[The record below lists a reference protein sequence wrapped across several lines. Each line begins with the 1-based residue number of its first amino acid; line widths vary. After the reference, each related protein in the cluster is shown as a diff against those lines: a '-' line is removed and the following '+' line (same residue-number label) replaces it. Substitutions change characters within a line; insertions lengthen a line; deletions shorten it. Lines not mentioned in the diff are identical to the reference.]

1 MAETLKVLMMGGRR
15 AGKTSVLAGLVNTM
29 VNGGIKNLLT
39 INDVTVLMPGQESL
53 TDKIEHLKESVK
65 SLSGKTFLVDDSK
78 TNSFTTH
85 RLQFEIPGTCNNM
98 TIEFKD
104 ANGEFY
110 ESRASYDTYG
120 GAPISKEQIIN
131 AVKEADVYVIAID
144 TPYLMEAV
152 NPENELCDESIN
164 MAYNHV
170 DDIHSYL
177 TYIDD
182 KDGADAKL
190 VLFVPIKCE
199 KWVHRGEA
207 DKVTQRI
214 KDVYKTVFKALDDYK
229 NLQVDIIPVET
240 VGAIEFKEHQT
251 AMICSNNDFVARKCC
266 VLNDE
271 TEVRFGDG
279 TSRRIMDGDII
290 ADDPESRISEFHS
303 IIRPYSWYHVTGNEY
318 APHNCEQLAY
328 SILQF
333 VLAKYLFL
341 KNLEAEKKEQE
352 RKKKKWWKYAKIVL
366 IAWFSIP
373 FAIIYWAA
381 GKLIEKMGSISYEEL
396 NALVN
401 SIESRGLI
409 KHNTEGICNVKKS
422 KLGI

>member
-29 VNGGIKNLLT
+29 VNGDIKNLLA
-39 INDVTVLMPGQESL
+39 INDVTVLMPDQESL
-53 TDKIEHLKESVK
+53 ANKIERLKESVK

-78 TNSFTTH
+78 TSSFTTH
-85 RLQFEIPGTCNNM
+85 SLQFEIPGTSNNM

-110 ESRASYDTYG
+110 ESRASYDTHG
-120 GAPISKEQIIN
+120 GAPISKEQIID

-152 NPENELCDESIN
+152 NPGNELCDESIN

-266 VLNDE
+266 VLNAE

-279 TSRRIMDGDII
+279 TCRQIMQDDII
-290 ADDPESRISEFHS
+290 DEDPEGKISEFHS
-303 IIRPYSWYHVTGNEY
+303 IIRPYSWFHVTGNEY

-328 SILQF
+328 YILQF
-333 VLAKYLFL
+333 VLKKYLFL
-341 KNLEAEKKEQE
+341 KNLEAKKKEKE
-352 RKKKKWWKYAKIVL
+352 RKKKSWWKYTKIAI
-366 IAWFSIP
+366 IAFFSIP

-381 GKLIEKMGSISYEEL
+381 GKLIEKMGTISYEEL
-396 NALVN
+396 KTLVT

-409 KHNTEGICNVKKS
+409 KHNTEGICNVKQS
-422 KLGI
+422 QLGI

>member
-29 VNGGIKNLLT
+29 VNGDIKNLLA
-39 INDVTVLMPGQESL
+39 INDVTVLMPDQEFL
-53 TDKIEHLKESVK
+53 ANKIERLKESVK

-78 TNSFTTH
+78 TSSFTTH
-85 RLQFEIPGTCNNM
+85 SLQFEIPGTSNNM

-110 ESRASYDTYG
+110 ESRASYDTHG
-120 GAPISKEQIIN
+120 GAPISKEQIID

-152 NPENELCDESIN
+152 NPGNELCDESIN

-266 VLNDE
+266 VLNAE

-279 TSRRIMDGDII
+279 TCRQIMQDDII
-290 ADDPESRISEFHS
+290 DEDPEGKISEFHS
-303 IIRPYSWYHVTGNEY
+303 IIRPYSWFHVTGNEY

-328 SILQF
+328 YILQF
-333 VLAKYLFL
+333 VLKKYLFL
-341 KNLEAEKKEQE
+341 KNLEAKKKEKE
-352 RKKKKWWKYAKIVL
+352 RKKKSWWKYTKIAI
-366 IAWFSIP
+366 IAFFSIP

-381 GKLIEKMGSISYEEL
+381 GKLIEKMGTISYEEL
-396 NALVN
+396 KTLVT

-409 KHNTEGICNVKKS
+409 KHNTEGICNVKQS
-422 KLGI
+422 QLGI

>member
-1 MAETLKVLMMGGRR
+1 MGGRR

-29 VNGGIKNLLT
+29 VNGDIKNLLA
-39 INDVTVLMPGQESL
+39 INDVTVLMPDQESL
-53 TDKIEHLKESVK
+53 ANKIERLKESVK

-78 TNSFTTH
+78 TSSFTTH
-85 RLQFEIPGTCNNM
+85 SLQFEIPGTSNNM

-110 ESRASYDTYG
+110 ESRASYDTHG
-120 GAPISKEQIIN
+120 GAPINKEQIID

-152 NPENELCDESIN
+152 NPGNELCDESIN

-214 KDVYKTVFKALDDYK
+214 KDVYKTVFKALDGYK

-266 VLNDE
+266 VLNGE

-279 TSRRIMDGDII
+279 TCRQIMQDDII
-290 ADDPESRISEFHS
+290 DEDPEGKISEFHS
-303 IIRPYSWYHVTGNEY
+303 IIRPYSWFHVTGHEY

-328 SILQF
+328 YILQF
-333 VLAKYLFL
+333 VLKKYLFL
-341 KNLEAEKKEQE
+341 KNLEAEKKEKE
-352 RKKKKWWKYAKIVL
+352 RKKKSWWKYTKIAI
-366 IAWFSIP
+366 IAFFSIP

-381 GKLIEKMGSISYEEL
+381 GKLIEKMGTISYEEL
-396 NALVN
+396 KTLVT

-422 KLGI
+422 QLGI

>member
-1 MAETLKVLMMGGRR
+1 MGGRR

-29 VNGGIKNLLT
+29 VNGDIKNLLA
-39 INDVTVLMPGQESL
+39 INDVTVLMPDQESL
-53 TDKIEHLKESVK
+53 ANKIERLKESVK

-78 TNSFTTH
+78 TSSFTTH
-85 RLQFEIPGTCNNM
+85 SLQFEIPGTSNNM

-110 ESRASYDTYG
+110 ESRASYDTHG
-120 GAPISKEQIIN
+120 GAPISKEQIID

-152 NPENELCDESIN
+152 NPGNELCDESIN

-266 VLNDE
+266 VLNAE

-279 TSRRIMDGDII
+279 TCRQIMQDDII
-290 ADDPESRISEFHS
+290 DEDPEGKISEFHS
-303 IIRPYSWYHVTGNEY
+303 IIRPYSWFHVTGNEY

-328 SILQF
+328 YILQF
-333 VLAKYLFL
+333 VLKKYLFL
-341 KNLEAEKKEQE
+341 KNLEAKKKEKE
-352 RKKKKWWKYAKIVL
+352 RKKKSWWKYTR
-366 IAWFSIP
+366 IAIIAFFSIP

-381 GKLIEKMGSISYEEL
+381 GKLIEKMGTISYEEL
-396 NALVN
+396 KTLVT

-409 KHNTEGICNVKKS
+409 KHNTEGICNVKQS
-422 KLGI
+422 QLGI

>member
-15 AGKTSVLAGLVNTM
+15 AGKTSVLAGLVNSM
-29 VNGGIKNLLT
+29 VNGNVKNLLI
-39 INDVTVLMPGQESL
+39 INDVTTLMPGQESL
-53 TDKIEHLKESVK
+53 FSKIEHLKEAVNN
-65 SLSGKTFLVDDSK
+65 LRGKTFLVDDSK

-85 RLQFEIPGTCNNM
+85 RLQFEIPGTNNNM
-98 TIEFKD
+98 IIEFTD

-110 ESRASYDTYG
+110 ESKANYDTHG
-120 GAPISKEQIIN
+120 GAPVSKSEIVN
-131 AVKEADVYVIAID
+131 VVKEADIYVIAID

-152 NPENELCDESIN
+152 NPENELCDESVN

-182 KDGADAKL
+182 KDGADSKL

-199 KWVHRGEA
+199 KWMHQGEA
-207 DKVTQRI
+207 DMVTQRI
-214 KDVYKTVFKALDDYK
+214 KEVYKTIFCALDRYK
-229 NLQVDIIPVET
+229 NIKVDIIPVET

-251 AMICSNNDFVARKCC
+251 AMICSNKYYTARKCC

-279 TSRRIMDGDII
+279 TCRQIMDDDVI
-290 ADDPESRISEFHS
+290 AEDPESRISEFHS
-303 IIRPYSWYHVTGNEY
+303 IIRPYSWFHVTGKEY

-328 SILQF
+328 YILQF

-341 KNLEAEKKEQE
+341 KNLEAQKKQE
-352 RKKKKWWKYAKIVL
+352 EKKKKSWWKYTKIAF
-366 IAWFSIP
+366 IALFSIP
-373 FAIIYWAA
+373 VAVIYWAT
-381 GKLIEKMGSISYEEL
+381 GKIMEKMGTISYDEL

-409 KHNTEGICNVKKS
+409 KHETEGICNVKKS
-422 KLGI
+422 QLEI

>member
-1 MAETLKVLMMGGRR
+1 MGGRR

-29 VNGGIKNLLT
+29 VNGDIKNLLA
-39 INDVTVLMPGQESL
+39 INDVTVLMPDQETL
-53 TDKIEHLKESVK
+53 ANKIERLKESVK

-78 TNSFTTH
+78 TSSFTTH
-85 RLQFEIPGTCNNM
+85 SLQFEIPGTGNNM

-110 ESRASYDTYG
+110 ESRASYDTHG
-120 GAPISKEQIIN
+120 GAPISKEQIIDV
-131 AVKEADVYVIAID
+131 VKEADVYVIAID

-152 NPENELCDESIN
+152 NPGNELCDESIN

-214 KDVYKTVFKALDDYK
+214 KNVYKTVFKALDDYK

-266 VLNDE
+266 VLNAE

-279 TSRRIMDGDII
+279 TCRQIMRDDII
-290 ADDPESRISEFHS
+290 DEDPEGKISEFHS
-303 IIRPYSWYHVTGNEY
+303 IIRPYSWFHVTGNEY

-328 SILQF
+328 YILQF
-333 VLAKYLFL
+333 VLKKYIFL
-341 KNLEAEKKEQE
+341 KNLEAEKKEKE
-352 RKKKKWWKYAKIVL
+352 RKKKSWWKYTKIAI
-366 IAWFSIP
+366 IAFFSIP

-381 GKLIEKMGSISYEEL
+381 GKLIEKMGTISYEEL
-396 NALVN
+396 KTLVT

-422 KLGI
+422 QLGI

>member
-1 MAETLKVLMMGGRR
+1 MGGRR

-29 VNGGIKNLLT
+29 INGDIKNLLA
-39 INDVTVLMPGQESL
+39 INDVTVLMPDQESL
-53 TDKIEHLKESVK
+53 ANKIERLKESVK

-78 TNSFTTH
+78 TSSFTTH
-85 RLQFEIPGTCNNM
+85 SLQFEILGTSNNM

-110 ESRASYDTYG
+110 ESRASYDTHG
-120 GAPISKEQIIN
+120 GAPISKEQIID

-152 NPENELCDESIN
+152 NPGNELCDESIN

-214 KDVYKTVFKALDDYK
+214 KDVYKTVFKALDEYK

-266 VLNDE
+266 VLNGE

-279 TSRRIMDGDII
+279 TCRQIMQDDII
-290 ADDPESRISEFHS
+290 GEDPEGKISEFHS
-303 IIRPYSWYHVTGNEY
+303 IIRPYSWFHVTGNEY

-328 SILQF
+328 YILQF
-333 VLAKYLFL
+333 VLKKYLFL
-341 KNLEAEKKEQE
+341 KNLEAEKKEKE
-352 RKKKKWWKYAKIVL
+352 RKKKSWWKYTKIAI
-366 IAWFSIP
+366 IAFFSIP

-381 GKLIEKMGSISYEEL
+381 GKLIEKMGTISYEEL
-396 NALVN
+396 KTLVT

-422 KLGI
+422 QLGI

>member
-1 MAETLKVLMMGGRR
+1 MGGRR

-29 VNGGIKNLLT
+29 INGDIKNLLA
-39 INDVTVLMPGQESL
+39 INDVTVLMPDQESL
-53 TDKIEHLKESVK
+53 DNKIERLKESVK

-78 TNSFTTH
+78 TSSFTTH
-85 RLQFEIPGTCNNM
+85 SLQFEISGTSNNM

-110 ESRASYDTYG
+110 ESRASYDTHG
-120 GAPISKEQIIN
+120 GAPISKEQIID

-152 NPENELCDESIN
+152 NPGNELCDESIN

-266 VLNDE
+266 VLNGE

-279 TSRRIMDGDII
+279 TCRQIMQDDII
-290 ADDPESRISEFHS
+290 DEDPEGKISEFHS
-303 IIRPYSWYHVTGNEY
+303 IIRPYSWFHVTGNEY

-328 SILQF
+328 YILQF
-333 VLAKYLFL
+333 VLKKYLFL
-341 KNLEAEKKEQE
+341 KNLEAEKKEKE
-352 RKKKKWWKYAKIVL
+352 RKKKSWWKYTKIAI
-366 IAWFSIP
+366 IAFFSIP

-381 GKLIEKMGSISYEEL
+381 GKLIEKMGTISYEEL
-396 NALVN
+396 KTLVT

-422 KLGI
+422 QLGI

>member
-29 VNGGIKNLLT
+29 VNGDIKNLLA
-39 INDVTVLMPGQESL
+39 INDVTVLMPDQESL
-53 TDKIEHLKESVK
+53 ANKIERLKESVK

-78 TNSFTTH
+78 TSSFTTH
-85 RLQFEIPGTCNNM
+85 SLQFEIPGTSNNM

-110 ESRASYDTYG
+110 ESRASYDTHG
-120 GAPISKEQIIN
+120 GAPISKEQIID

-152 NPENELCDESIN
+152 NPGNELCDESIN

-214 KDVYKTVFKALDDYK
+214 KDVYKTIFKALDDYK

-266 VLNDE
+266 VLNAE

-279 TSRRIMDGDII
+279 TCRQIMQDDII
-290 ADDPESRISEFHS
+290 DEDPEGKISEFHS
-303 IIRPYSWYHVTGNEY
+303 IIRPYSWFHVTGNEY

-328 SILQF
+328 YILQF
-333 VLAKYLFL
+333 VLKKYLFL
-341 KNLEAEKKEQE
+341 KNLEAKKKEKE
-352 RKKKKWWKYAKIVL
+352 RKKKSWWKYTKIAI
-366 IAWFSIP
+366 IAFFSIP

-381 GKLIEKMGSISYEEL
+381 GKLIEKMGTISYEEL
-396 NALVN
+396 KTLVT

-409 KHNTEGICNVKKS
+409 KHNTEGICNVKQS
-422 KLGI
+422 QLGI

>member
-1 MAETLKVLMMGGRR
+1 MGGRR

-29 VNGGIKNLLT
+29 INGDIKNLLA
-39 INDVTVLMPGQESL
+39 INDVTVLMPDQESL
-53 TDKIEHLKESVK
+53 DNKIERLKESVK

-78 TNSFTTH
+78 TSSFTTH
-85 RLQFEIPGTCNNM
+85 SLQFEIPGTSNNM

-110 ESRASYDTYG
+110 ESRASYDTHG
-120 GAPISKEQIIN
+120 GAPISKEQIID

-152 NPENELCDESIN
+152 NPGNELCDESIN

-266 VLNDE
+266 VLNGE

-279 TSRRIMDGDII
+279 TCRQIMQNDII
-290 ADDPESRISEFHS
+290 DEDPEGKISEFHS
-303 IIRPYSWYHVTGNEY
+303 IIRPYSWFHVTGNEY

-328 SILQF
+328 YILQF
-333 VLAKYLFL
+333 VLKKYLFL
-341 KNLEAEKKEQE
+341 KNLEAEKKEKE
-352 RKKKKWWKYAKIVL
+352 RKKKSWWKYTKIAI
-366 IAWFSIP
+366 IAFFSIP
-373 FAIIYWAA
+373 FAIIYWAV
-381 GKLIEKMGSISYEEL
+381 GKLIEKMGTISYEEL
-396 NALVN
+396 KTLVT
-401 SIESRGLI
+401 SIESRSLI

-422 KLGI
+422 QLGI

>member
-1 MAETLKVLMMGGRR
+1 MKKLKVLMMGGRR
-15 AGKTSVLAGLVNTM
+15 AGKTSILAGLVNTM
-29 VNGGIKNLLT
+29 INGDIKNLLA
-39 INDVTVLMPGQESL
+39 INDVTVLMPDQESL
-53 TDKIEHLKESVK
+53 DNKIERLKESVK

-78 TNSFTTH
+78 TSSFSTH
-85 RLQFEIPGTCNNM
+85 SLQFEIPETSNNM

-110 ESRASYDTYG
+110 ESRASYDTHG
-120 GAPISKEQIIN
+120 GAPISKEQIID

-152 NPENELCDESIN
+152 NPGNELCDESIN

-266 VLNDE
+266 VLNGE

-279 TSRRIMDGDII
+279 TCRQIMQDDII
-290 ADDPESRISEFHS
+290 DEDPEGKISEFHS
-303 IIRPYSWYHVTGNEY
+303 IIRPYSWFHVTGNEY

-328 SILQF
+328 YILQF
-333 VLAKYLFL
+333 VLKKYLFL
-341 KNLEAEKKEQE
+341 KNLEAEKKEKE
-352 RKKKKWWKYAKIVL
+352 RKKKSWWKYTKIAI
-366 IAWFSIP
+366 IAFFSIP

-381 GKLIEKMGSISYEEL
+381 GKLIEKMGTISYEEL
-396 NALVN
+396 KTLVT

-422 KLGI
+422 QLGI

>member
-1 MAETLKVLMMGGRR
+1 MGGRR

-29 VNGGIKNLLT
+29 VNGDIKNLLA
-39 INDVTVLMPGQESL
+39 INDVTVLMPDQESL
-53 TDKIEHLKESVK
+53 ANKIERLKESVK

-78 TNSFTTH
+78 TSSFTTH
-85 RLQFEIPGTCNNM
+85 SLQFEIPGTSNNM

-110 ESRASYDTYG
+110 ESRASYDTHG
-120 GAPISKEQIIN
+120 GAPISKEQIID

-152 NPENELCDESIN
+152 NPGNELCDESIN

-266 VLNDE
+266 VLNAE

-279 TSRRIMDGDII
+279 TCRQIMQDDII
-290 ADDPESRISEFHS
+290 DEDPEGKISEFHS
-303 IIRPYSWYHVTGNEY
+303 IIRPYSWFHVTGNEY

-328 SILQF
+328 YILQF
-333 VLAKYLFL
+333 VLKKYLFL
-341 KNLEAEKKEQE
+341 KNLEAKKKEKE
-352 RKKKKWWKYAKIVL
+352 RKKKSWWEYTKIAI
-366 IAWFSIP
+366 IAFFSIP

-381 GKLIEKMGSISYEEL
+381 GKLIEKMGTISYEEL
-396 NALVN
+396 KTLVT

-409 KHNTEGICNVKKS
+409 KHNTEGICNVKQS
-422 KLGI
+422 QLGI

>member
-1 MAETLKVLMMGGRR
+1 MGGRR

-29 VNGGIKNLLT
+29 VNGDIKNLLA
-39 INDVTVLMPGQESL
+39 INDVTVLMPDQESL
-53 TDKIEHLKESVK
+53 ANKIERLKESVK

-78 TNSFTTH
+78 TRSFTTH
-85 RLQFEIPGTCNNM
+85 SLQFEIPGTSNNM

-110 ESRASYDTYG
+110 ESRASYDTHG
-120 GAPISKEQIIN
+120 GAPISKEQIID

-152 NPENELCDESIN
+152 NPGNELCDESIN

-266 VLNDE
+266 VLNAE

-279 TSRRIMDGDII
+279 TCRQIMQDDII
-290 ADDPESRISEFHS
+290 DEDPEGKISEFHS
-303 IIRPYSWYHVTGNEY
+303 IIRPYSWFHVTGNEY

-328 SILQF
+328 YILQF
-333 VLAKYLFL
+333 VLKKYLFL
-341 KNLEAEKKEQE
+341 KNLEAKKKEKE
-352 RKKKKWWKYAKIVL
+352 RKKKSWWKYTKIAI
-366 IAWFSIP
+366 IAFFSIP

-381 GKLIEKMGSISYEEL
+381 GKLIEKMGTISYEEL
-396 NALVN
+396 KTLVT

-409 KHNTEGICNVKKS
+409 KHNTEGICNVKQS
-422 KLGI
+422 QLGI

>member
-29 VNGGIKNLLT
+29 VNGDIKNLLA
-39 INDVTVLMPGQESL
+39 INDVTVLMPDQESL
-53 TDKIEHLKESVK
+53 ANKIERLKESVK

-78 TNSFTTH
+78 TSSFTTH
-85 RLQFEIPGTCNNM
+85 SLQFEIPGTSNNM

-110 ESRASYDTYG
+110 ESRASYDTHG
-120 GAPISKEQIIN
+120 GSPISKEQIID

-152 NPENELCDESIN
+152 NPGNELCDESIN

-266 VLNDE
+266 VLNGE

-279 TSRRIMDGDII
+279 TCRQIMQDDII
-290 ADDPESRISEFHS
+290 DEDPEGKISEFHS
-303 IIRPYSWYHVTGNEY
+303 IIRPYSWFHVTGNEY

-328 SILQF
+328 YILQF
-333 VLAKYLFL
+333 VLKKYLFL
-341 KNLEAEKKEQE
+341 KNLEAEKKEKE
-352 RKKKKWWKYAKIVL
+352 RKKKSWWKYTKIAI
-366 IAWFSIP
+366 IAFFSIP

-381 GKLIEKMGSISYEEL
+381 GKLIEKMGTISYEEL
-396 NALVN
+396 KTLVT

-422 KLGI
+422 QLGI

>member
-1 MAETLKVLMMGGRR
+1 MGGRR

-29 VNGGIKNLLT
+29 VNGNIKNLLA
-39 INDVTVLMPGQESL
+39 INDVTVLMPDQESL
-53 TDKIEHLKESVK
+53 ANKIERLKESVK

-78 TNSFTTH
+78 TSSFTTH
-85 RLQFEIPGTCNNM
+85 SLQFEIPGTSNNM

-110 ESRASYDTYG
+110 ESRASYDTHG
-120 GAPISKEQIIN
+120 GAPISKEQIID

-152 NPENELCDESIN
+152 NPGNELCDESIN

-266 VLNDE
+266 VLNAE

-279 TSRRIMDGDII
+279 TCRQIMQDDII
-290 ADDPESRISEFHS
+290 DEDPEGKISEFHS
-303 IIRPYSWYHVTGNEY
+303 IIRPYSWFHVTGNEY

-328 SILQF
+328 YILQF
-333 VLAKYLFL
+333 VLKKYLFL
-341 KNLEAEKKEQE
+341 KNLEAKKKEKE
-352 RKKKKWWKYAKIVL
+352 RKKKSWWKYTKIAI
-366 IAWFSIP
+366 IAFFSIP

-381 GKLIEKMGSISYEEL
+381 GKLIEKMGTISYEEL
-396 NALVN
+396 KTLVT

-409 KHNTEGICNVKKS
+409 KHNTEGICNVKQS
-422 KLGI
+422 QLGI

>member
-1 MAETLKVLMMGGRR
+1 MGGRR

-29 VNGGIKNLLT
+29 VNGDIKNLLA
-39 INDVTVLMPGQESL
+39 INDVTVLMPDQESL
-53 TDKIEHLKESVK
+53 ANKIERLKESVK

-78 TNSFTTH
+78 TSSFTTH
-85 RLQFEIPGTCNNM
+85 SLQFEIPGTSNNM

-110 ESRASYDTYG
+110 ESRASYDTHG
-120 GAPISKEQIIN
+120 GAPISKEQIID

-152 NPENELCDESIN
+152 NPRNELCDESIN

-266 VLNDE
+266 VLNGE

-279 TSRRIMDGDII
+279 TCRQIMQDDII
-290 ADDPESRISEFHS
+290 NEDPEGKISEFHS
-303 IIRPYSWYHVTGNEY
+303 IIRPYSWFHVTGNEY
-318 APHNCEQLAY
+318 VPHNCEQLAY
-328 SILQF
+328 YILQF
-333 VLAKYLFL
+333 VLKKYLFL
-341 KNLEAEKKEQE
+341 KNLEAEKKEKE
-352 RKKKKWWKYAKIVL
+352 RKKKSWWKYAKIAI
-366 IAWFSIP
+366 IAFFSIP

-381 GKLIEKMGSISYEEL
+381 GKLIEKMGTISSEEL
-396 NALVN
+396 KTLVT

-422 KLGI
+422 QLGI

>member
-1 MAETLKVLMMGGRR
+1 MGGRR

-29 VNGGIKNLLT
+29 VNGDIKNLLA
-39 INDVTVLMPGQESL
+39 INDVTVLMPDQESL
-53 TDKIEHLKESVK
+53 ANKIERLKESVK

-78 TNSFTTH
+78 TSSFTTH
-85 RLQFEIPGTCNNM
+85 SLQFEIPGTSNNM

-110 ESRASYDTYG
+110 ESRASYDTHG
-120 GAPISKEQIIN
+120 GAPISKEQIID

-152 NPENELCDESIN
+152 NPGNELCDESIN

-266 VLNDE
+266 VLNAE

-279 TSRRIMDGDII
+279 TCRQIMQDDII
-290 ADDPESRISEFHS
+290 DEDPEGKISEFHS
-303 IIRPYSWYHVTGNEY
+303 IIRPYSWFHVTGNEY

-328 SILQF
+328 YILQF
-333 VLAKYLFL
+333 VLKKYLFL
-341 KNLEAEKKEQE
+341 KNLEA
-352 RKKKKWWKYAKIVL
+352 KKKRKGKEEEKLVE
-366 IAWFSIP
+366 
-373 FAIIYWAA
+373 IY
-381 GKLIEKMGSISYEEL
+381 KD
-396 NALVN
+396 
-401 SIESRGLI
+401 
-409 KHNTEGICNVKKS
+409 CNHC
-422 KLGI
+422 IF

>member
-29 VNGGIKNLLT
+29 VNGDIKNLLA
-39 INDVTVLMPGQESL
+39 INDVTVLMPDQESL
-53 TDKIEHLKESVK
+53 ANKIERLKESVK

-78 TNSFTTH
+78 TSSFTTH
-85 RLQFEIPGTCNNM
+85 SLQFEIPGTSNNM

-110 ESRASYDTYG
+110 ESRASYDTHG
-120 GAPISKEQIIN
+120 GAPISKEQIID

-152 NPENELCDESIN
+152 NPRNELCDESIN

-199 KWVHRGEA
+199 KWVHHGEA

-266 VLNDE
+266 VLNGE

-279 TSRRIMDGDII
+279 TCRQIMQDDII
-290 ADDPESRISEFHS
+290 DEDPEGKISEFHS
-303 IIRPYSWYHVTGNEY
+303 IIRPYSWFHVTGNEY
-318 APHNCEQLAY
+318 VPHNCEQLAY
-328 SILQF
+328 YILQF
-333 VLAKYLFL
+333 VLKKYLFL
-341 KNLEAEKKEQE
+341 KNLEAEKKEKE
-352 RKKKKWWKYAKIVL
+352 RKKKSWWKYAKIAI
-366 IAWFSIP
+366 IAFFSIP

-381 GKLIEKMGSISYEEL
+381 GKLIEKMGTISYEEL
-396 NALVN
+396 KTLVT

-422 KLGI
+422 QLGI

>member
-1 MAETLKVLMMGGRR
+1 MGGRR

-29 VNGGIKNLLT
+29 VNGDIKNLLA
-39 INDVTVLMPGQESL
+39 INDVTVLMPDQESL
-53 TDKIEHLKESVK
+53 ANKIERLKESVK

-78 TNSFTTH
+78 TSSFTTH
-85 RLQFEIPGTCNNM
+85 SLQFEIPGTSNNM

-104 ANGEFY
+104 ANEEFY
-110 ESRASYDTYG
+110 ESRASYDTHG
-120 GAPISKEQIIN
+120 GAPISKEQIID

-152 NPENELCDESIN
+152 NPGNELCDESIN

-266 VLNDE
+266 VLNAE

-279 TSRRIMDGDII
+279 TCRQIMQDDII
-290 ADDPESRISEFHS
+290 DEDPEGKISEFHS
-303 IIRPYSWYHVTGNEY
+303 IIRPYSWFHVTGNEY

-328 SILQF
+328 YILQF
-333 VLAKYLFL
+333 VLKKYLFL
-341 KNLEAEKKEQE
+341 KNLEAKKKEKE
-352 RKKKKWWKYAKIVL
+352 RKEKSWWKYTKIAI
-366 IAWFSIP
+366 IAFFSIP

-381 GKLIEKMGSISYEEL
+381 GKLIEKMGTISYEEL
-396 NALVN
+396 KTLVT

-409 KHNTEGICNVKKS
+409 KHNTEGICNVKQS
-422 KLGI
+422 QLGI

>member
-1 MAETLKVLMMGGRR
+1 MGGRR
-15 AGKTSVLAGLVNTM
+15 AGKTSILAGLVNTM
-29 VNGGIKNLLT
+29 INGDIKNLLA
-39 INDVTVLMPGQESL
+39 INDVTVLMPDQESL
-53 TDKIEHLKESVK
+53 DNKIERLKESVK

-78 TNSFTTH
+78 TSSFSTH
-85 RLQFEIPGTCNNM
+85 SLQFEIPETSNNM

-110 ESRASYDTYG
+110 ESRASYDTHG
-120 GAPISKEQIIN
+120 GAPISKEQIID

-152 NPENELCDESIN
+152 NPGNELCDESIN

-266 VLNDE
+266 VLNGE

-279 TSRRIMDGDII
+279 TCRQIMQDDII
-290 ADDPESRISEFHS
+290 DEDPEGKISEFHS
-303 IIRPYSWYHVTGNEY
+303 IIRPYSWFHVTGNEY

-328 SILQF
+328 YILQF
-333 VLAKYLFL
+333 VLKKYLFL
-341 KNLEAEKKEQE
+341 KNLEAEKKEKE
-352 RKKKKWWKYAKIVL
+352 RKKKSWWKYTKIAI
-366 IAWFSIP
+366 IAFFSIP

-381 GKLIEKMGSISYEEL
+381 GKLIEKMGTISYEEL
-396 NALVN
+396 KTLVT

-422 KLGI
+422 QLGI

>member
-1 MAETLKVLMMGGRR
+1 MGGRR

-29 VNGGIKNLLT
+29 VNGDIKNLLA
-39 INDVTVLMPGQESL
+39 INDVTVLMPDQESL
-53 TDKIEHLKESVK
+53 ANKIERLKESVK

-78 TNSFTTH
+78 TSSFTTH
-85 RLQFEIPGTCNNM
+85 SLQFEIPGTSNNM

-110 ESRASYDTYG
+110 ESRASYDTHG
-120 GAPISKEQIIN
+120 GAPISKEQIID

-152 NPENELCDESIN
+152 NPGNELCDESIN

-266 VLNDE
+266 VLNAE

-279 TSRRIMDGDII
+279 TCRQIMQDDII
-290 ADDPESRISEFHS
+290 DEDPEGKISEFHS
-303 IIRPYSWYHVTGNEY
+303 IIRPYSWFHVTGNEY

-328 SILQF
+328 YILQF
-333 VLAKYLFL
+333 VLKKYLFL
-341 KNLEAEKKEQE
+341 KNLEAKKKEKE
-352 RKKKKWWKYAKIVL
+352 RKKKSWWKYTKIAI
-366 IAWFSIP
+366 IAFFSIP

-381 GKLIEKMGSISYEEL
+381 GKLIEKMGTISYEEL
-396 NALVN
+396 KTLVT

-409 KHNTEGICNVKKS
+409 KHNTEGICNVKQS
-422 KLGI
+422 QLGI

>member
-1 MAETLKVLMMGGRR
+1 MGGRR

-29 VNGGIKNLLT
+29 VNGDIKNLLA
-39 INDVTVLMPGQESL
+39 INDVTVLMPDQESL
-53 TDKIEHLKESVK
+53 ANKIERLKESVK

-78 TNSFTTH
+78 TSSFTTH
-85 RLQFEIPGTCNNM
+85 SLQFEIPGTSNNM

-110 ESRASYDTYG
+110 ESRASYDTHG
-120 GAPISKEQIIN
+120 GAPISKEQIIG

-152 NPENELCDESIN
+152 NPGNELCDESIN

-266 VLNDE
+266 VLNAE

-279 TSRRIMDGDII
+279 TCRQIMQDDII
-290 ADDPESRISEFHS
+290 DEDPEGKISEFHS
-303 IIRPYSWYHVTGNEY
+303 IIRPYSWFHVTGNEY

-328 SILQF
+328 YILQF
-333 VLAKYLFL
+333 VLKKYLFL
-341 KNLEAEKKEQE
+341 KNLEAKKKEKE
-352 RKKKKWWKYAKIVL
+352 RKKKSWWKYTKIAI
-366 IAWFSIP
+366 IAFFSIP

-381 GKLIEKMGSISYEEL
+381 GKLIEKMGTISYEEL
-396 NALVN
+396 KTLVT

-409 KHNTEGICNVKKS
+409 KHNTEGICNVKQS
-422 KLGI
+422 QLGI

>member
-1 MAETLKVLMMGGRR
+1 MAETLNVLMMGGRR

-29 VNGGIKNLLT
+29 VNGDIKNLLS
-39 INDVTVLMPGQESL
+39 INDVTVLMPNQESL
-53 TDKIEHLKESVK
+53 SNKIEHLKESVK
-65 SLSGKTFLVDDSK
+65 NLSGKTFLVDDSR
-78 TNSFTTH
+78 TSSFTTH
-85 RLQFEIPGTCNNM
+85 SLQFEIPGTNNNM

-110 ESRASYDTYG
+110 ESKASYDTHG
-120 GAPISKEQIIN
+120 EAPVSRLEI
-131 AVKEADVYVIAID
+131 VKAIQEADVYVIAID

-199 KWVHRGEA
+199 KWVHKGEV

-279 TSRRIMDGDII
+279 TCRQIMQDDII
-290 ADDPESRISEFHS
+290 DDDPDSRISEFHS
-303 IIRPYSWYHVTGNEY
+303 IIRPYSWFHVTGDEY

-328 SILQF
+328 YILQF

-341 KNLEAEKKEQE
+341 KNLEAEKKEKE
-352 RKKKKWWKYAKIVL
+352 RKKKSWWKYTKIAI
-366 IAWFSIP
+366 IAFFSIP

-381 GKLIEKMGSISYEEL
+381 EKLIEKMGTISYEEL

-401 SIESRGLI
+401 SIESKGLI
-409 KHNTEGICNVKKS
+409 KHNTEGIRNVKKS
-422 KLGI
+422 QLGI

>member
-29 VNGGIKNLLT
+29 VNGDIKNLLA
-39 INDVTVLMPGQESL
+39 INDVTVLMPDQESL
-53 TDKIEHLKESVK
+53 ANKIERLKESVK

-78 TNSFTTH
+78 TSSFTTH
-85 RLQFEIPGTCNNM
+85 SLQFEIPGTSNNM

-110 ESRASYDTYG
+110 ESRASYDTHG
-120 GAPISKEQIIN
+120 GAPISKEQIID

-152 NPENELCDESIN
+152 NPGNELCDESIN

-266 VLNDE
+266 VLNGE

-279 TSRRIMDGDII
+279 TCRQIMQNDII
-290 ADDPESRISEFHS
+290 DEDPEGKISEFHS
-303 IIRPYSWYHVTGNEY
+303 IIRPYSWFHVTGNEY

-328 SILQF
+328 YILQF
-333 VLAKYLFL
+333 VLKKYLFL
-341 KNLEAEKKEQE
+341 KNLEAEKKEKE
-352 RKKKKWWKYAKIVL
+352 RKKKSWWKYTKIAI
-366 IAWFSIP
+366 IAFFSIP

-381 GKLIEKMGSISYEEL
+381 GKLIEKMGTISYEEL
-396 NALVN
+396 KTLVT

-422 KLGI
+422 QLGI

>member
-29 VNGGIKNLLT
+29 VNGDIKNLLT
-39 INDVTVLMPGQESL
+39 INDVTVLLPGQESL
-53 TDKIEHLKESVK
+53 FNKIENLKECVEN
-65 SLSGKTFLVDDSK
+65 LSKKTFLVDDSK

-85 RLQFEIPGTCNNM
+85 SLQLEIPGTSNNM

-110 ESRASYDTYG
+110 ESKASYDTHG
-120 GAPISKEQIIN
+120 GTPVSKSEIVN
-131 AVKEADVYVIAID
+131 AVKEADIYVIAID

-199 KWVHRGEA
+199 KWMHQGEA

-214 KDVYKTVFKALDDYK
+214 KEVYKTVFNALDKYK
-229 NLQVDIIPVET
+229 NLQIDIIPVET
-240 VGAIEFKEHQT
+240 VGAMEFKEHQT
-251 AMICSNNDFVARKCC
+251 AMICSNKNFVARKCC
-266 VLNDE
+266 VLNNE
-271 TEVRFGDG
+271 TDVRFGDG
-279 TSRRIMDGDII
+279 TTRSIMYDDVITE
-290 ADDPESRISEFHS
+290 DPESRISEFHS
-303 IIRPYSWYHVTGNEY
+303 IIRPYSWFHVTGKEY

-328 SILQF
+328 YILQF

-341 KNLEAEKKEQE
+341 KNLEVQKKEKE
-352 RKKKKWWKYAKIVL
+352 RKKKSWWKYTKIA
-366 IAWFSIP
+366 IFAFFNIP

-381 GKLIEKMGSISYEEL
+381 GKLIEKMGTVSYEEL
-396 NALVN
+396 NVLVN

-409 KHNTEGICNVKKS
+409 KHNVEGICNIKKS
-422 KLGI
+422 QLGI

>member
-1 MAETLKVLMMGGRR
+1 MGGRR

-29 VNGGIKNLLT
+29 VNGDIKNLLA
-39 INDVTVLMPGQESL
+39 INDVTVLMPDQESL
-53 TDKIEHLKESVK
+53 ANKIERLKESVK
-65 SLSGKTFLVDDSK
+65 SLSGKIFLVDDSK
-78 TNSFTTH
+78 TSSFTTH
-85 RLQFEIPGTCNNM
+85 SLQFEIPGTSNNM

-110 ESRASYDTYG
+110 ESRASYDTHG
-120 GAPISKEQIIN
+120 GAPISKEQIID

-152 NPENELCDESIN
+152 NPGNELCDESIN

-266 VLNDE
+266 VLNGE

-279 TSRRIMDGDII
+279 TCRQIMQDDII
-290 ADDPESRISEFHS
+290 DEDPEGKISEFHS
-303 IIRPYSWYHVTGNEY
+303 IIRPYSWFHVTGNEY

-328 SILQF
+328 YILQF
-333 VLAKYLFL
+333 VLKKYLFL
-341 KNLEAEKKEQE
+341 KNLEAEKKEKE
-352 RKKKKWWKYAKIVL
+352 RKKKSWWKYTKIAI
-366 IAWFSIP
+366 IAFFSIP

-381 GKLIEKMGSISYEEL
+381 GKLIEKMGTISYEEL
-396 NALVN
+396 KTLVT

-422 KLGI
+422 QLGI

>member
-1 MAETLKVLMMGGRR
+1 MGGRR

-29 VNGGIKNLLT
+29 VNGDIKNLLA
-39 INDVTVLMPGQESL
+39 INDVTVLMPDQEIL
-53 TDKIEHLKESVK
+53 ANKIERLKESVK

-78 TNSFTTH
+78 TSSFTTH
-85 RLQFEIPGTCNNM
+85 SLQFEITGTGNNM

-110 ESRASYDTYG
+110 ESRASYDTHG
-120 GAPISKEQIIN
+120 GAPISKEQIIDV
-131 AVKEADVYVIAID
+131 VKEADVYVIAID

-152 NPENELCDESIN
+152 NPGNELCDESIN

-214 KDVYKTVFKALDDYK
+214 KNVYKTVFKALDDYK

-266 VLNDE
+266 VLNAE

-279 TSRRIMDGDII
+279 TCRQIMQDDII
-290 ADDPESRISEFHS
+290 DEDPEGKISEFHS
-303 IIRPYSWYHVTGNEY
+303 IIRPYSWFHVTGNEY

-328 SILQF
+328 YILQF
-333 VLAKYLFL
+333 VLKKYLFL
-341 KNLEAEKKEQE
+341 KNLEAEKKEKE
-352 RKKKKWWKYAKIVL
+352 RKKKSWWKYTKIAI
-366 IAWFSIP
+366 IAFFSIP

-381 GKLIEKMGSISYEEL
+381 GKLIEKMGTISYEEL
-396 NALVN
+396 KTLVT

-409 KHNTEGICNVKKS
+409 KHNTEDICNVKQS
-422 KLGI
+422 QLGI

>member
-1 MAETLKVLMMGGRR
+1 MGGRR

-29 VNGGIKNLLT
+29 VNGDIKNLLI
-39 INDVTVLMPGQESL
+39 INDVTVLMPDQESL
-53 TDKIEHLKESVK
+53 SNKIEHLKESVK
-65 SLSGKTFLVDDSK
+65 NLSGKTFLVDDSR
-78 TNSFTTH
+78 TSSFTTH
-85 RLQFEIPGTCNNM
+85 RLQFEIPGTSNNM

-110 ESRASYDTYG
+110 ESKASYDTHG
-120 GAPISKEQIIN
+120 GAPVSRSEIVN

-199 KWVHRGEA
+199 KWVHRGEV

-214 KDVYKTVFKALDDYK
+214 KDVYKTVFKAIDDYK

-266 VLNDE
+266 LLNDE

-279 TSRRIMDGDII
+279 TCRQIMQDDII
-290 ADDPESRISEFHS
+290 DYDPDSRISEFHS
-303 IIRPYSWYHVTGNEY
+303 IIRPYSWFHVKGGEY

-328 SILQF
+328 YILQF

-341 KNLEAEKKEQE
+341 KNLEAEKREKE
-352 RKKKKWWKYAKIVL
+352 RKKKSWWKYTKIAI
-366 IAWFSIP
+366 IAFFSIP
-373 FAIIYWAA
+373 FAMIYWVA
-381 GKLIEKMGSISYEEL
+381 GKLIEKMGTISYEEL

-401 SIESRGLI
+401 SIESKGLI

-422 KLGI
+422 QLGI

>member
-1 MAETLKVLMMGGRR
+1 MGGRR

-29 VNGGIKNLLT
+29 VNGDIKNLLA
-39 INDVTVLMPGQESL
+39 INDVTVLMPDQESL
-53 TDKIEHLKESVK
+53 ANKIERLKESVK

-78 TNSFTTH
+78 TSSFTTH
-85 RLQFEIPGTCNNM
+85 SLQFEIPGTSNNM

-110 ESRASYDTYG
+110 ESRASYDTHG
-120 GAPISKEQIIN
+120 GAPISKEQIID

-152 NPENELCDESIN
+152 NPGNELCDESIN

-266 VLNDE
+266 VLNGE

-279 TSRRIMDGDII
+279 TCRQIMQNDII
-290 ADDPESRISEFHS
+290 DEDPEGKISEFHS
-303 IIRPYSWYHVTGNEY
+303 IIRPYSWFHVTENEY

-328 SILQF
+328 YILQF
-333 VLAKYLFL
+333 VLKKYLFL
-341 KNLEAEKKEQE
+341 KNLEAEKKEKE
-352 RKKKKWWKYAKIVL
+352 RKKKSWWKYTKIAI
-366 IAWFSIP
+366 IAFFSIP

-381 GKLIEKMGSISYEEL
+381 GKLIEKMGTISYEEL
-396 NALVN
+396 KTLVT
-401 SIESRGLI
+401 SIESRSLI

-422 KLGI
+422 QLGI

>member
-29 VNGGIKNLLT
+29 INGDIKNLLA
-39 INDVTVLMPGQESL
+39 INDVTVLMPDQESL
-53 TDKIEHLKESVK
+53 DNKIERLKESVK

-78 TNSFTTH
+78 TSSFTTH
-85 RLQFEIPGTCNNM
+85 SLQFEIPGTSNNM

-110 ESRASYDTYG
+110 ESRASYDTHG
-120 GAPISKEQIIN
+120 GAPISKEQIID

-152 NPENELCDESIN
+152 NPGNELCDESIN

-266 VLNDE
+266 VLNGE

-279 TSRRIMDGDII
+279 TCRQIMQDDII
-290 ADDPESRISEFHS
+290 DEDPEGKMSEFHS
-303 IIRPYSWYHVTGNEY
+303 IIRPYSWFHVTGNEY

-328 SILQF
+328 YILQF
-333 VLAKYLFL
+333 VLKKYLFL
-341 KNLEAEKKEQE
+341 KNLEAEKKEKE
-352 RKKKKWWKYAKIVL
+352 RKKKSWWKYTKIAI
-366 IAWFSIP
+366 IAFFSIP

-381 GKLIEKMGSISYEEL
+381 GKLIEKMGTISYEEL
-396 NALVN
+396 KTLVT

-422 KLGI
+422 QLGI

>member
-1 MAETLKVLMMGGRR
+1 MGGRR

-29 VNGGIKNLLT
+29 INGDIKNLLA
-39 INDVTVLMPGQESL
+39 INDVTVLMPDQESL
-53 TDKIEHLKESVK
+53 DNKIERLKESVK

-78 TNSFTTH
+78 TSSFTTH
-85 RLQFEIPGTCNNM
+85 SLQFEIPGTSNNM

-110 ESRASYDTYG
+110 ESRASYDTHG
-120 GAPISKEQIIN
+120 GAPISKEQIID

-152 NPENELCDESIN
+152 NPGNELCDESIN

-266 VLNDE
+266 VLNGE

-279 TSRRIMDGDII
+279 TCRQIMQDDII
-290 ADDPESRISEFHS
+290 DEDPEGKISEFHS
-303 IIRPYSWYHVTGNEY
+303 IIRPYSWFHVTGNEY

-328 SILQF
+328 YILQF
-333 VLAKYLFL
+333 VLKKYLLL
-341 KNLEAEKKEQE
+341 KNLEAEKKEKEMKVGGNIQ
-352 RKKKKWWKYAKIVL
+352 RL
-366 IAWFSIP
+366 QSLHF
-373 FAIIYWAA
+373 
-381 GKLIEKMGSISYEEL
+381 
-396 NALVN
+396 LVYH
-401 SIESRGLI
+401 L
-409 KHNTEGICNVKKS
+409 
-422 KLGI
+422 L

>member
-1 MAETLKVLMMGGRR
+1 MADTLKVLMMGGRR

-29 VNGGIKNLLT
+29 VNGDIKNLLA
-39 INDVTVLMPGQESL
+39 INDVTVLMPDQETL
-53 TDKIEHLKESVK
+53 ANKIERLKESVK

-78 TNSFTTH
+78 TSSFTTH
-85 RLQFEIPGTCNNM
+85 SLQFEIPGTGNNM

-110 ESRASYDTYG
+110 ESRASYDTHG
-120 GAPISKEQIIN
+120 GAPISKEQIID

-144 TPYLMEAV
+144 TPYLMEAI
-152 NPENELCDESIN
+152 NPGNELCDESIN

-251 AMICSNNDFVARKCC
+251 AMICSNNHFVARKCC
-266 VLNDE
+266 VLNAE

-279 TSRRIMDGDII
+279 TCRQIMQDDII
-290 ADDPESRISEFHS
+290 DEDPEGKISEFHS
-303 IIRPYSWYHVTGNEY
+303 IIRPYSWFHVTGNEY

-328 SILQF
+328 YILQF
-333 VLAKYLFL
+333 VLKKYLFL
-341 KNLEAEKKEQE
+341 KNLEAEKKEKE
-352 RKKKKWWKYAKIVL
+352 RKKKSRWKYTKIAI
-366 IAWFSIP
+366 IAFFSMP

-381 GKLIEKMGSISYEEL
+381 GKLIEKMGTISYEEL
-396 NALVN
+396 KTLVT
-401 SIESRGLI
+401 SIEGRGLI

-422 KLGI
+422 QLGI

>member
-1 MAETLKVLMMGGRR
+1 MMGGRR

-29 VNGGIKNLLT
+29 VNGDIKNLLA
-39 INDVTVLMPGQESL
+39 INDVTVLMPDQESL
-53 TDKIEHLKESVK
+53 ANKIERLKESVK

-78 TNSFTTH
+78 TSSFTTH
-85 RLQFEIPGTCNNM
+85 SLQFEIPGTSNNM

-110 ESRASYDTYG
+110 ESRASYDTHG
-120 GAPISKEQIIN
+120 GAPISKEQIID

-152 NPENELCDESIN
+152 NPGNELCDESIN

-266 VLNDE
+266 VLNGE

-279 TSRRIMDGDII
+279 TCRQIMQNDII
-290 ADDPESRISEFHS
+290 DEDPEGKISEFHS
-303 IIRPYSWYHVTGNEY
+303 IIRPYSWFHVTGNEY

-328 SILQF
+328 YILQF
-333 VLAKYLFL
+333 VLKKYLFL
-341 KNLEAEKKEQE
+341 KNLEAEKKEKE
-352 RKKKKWWKYAKIVL
+352 RKKKSWWKYTKIAI
-366 IAWFSIP
+366 IAFFSIP

-381 GKLIEKMGSISYEEL
+381 GKLIEKMGTISYEEL
-396 NALVN
+396 KTLVT
-401 SIESRGLI
+401 SIESRSLI

-422 KLGI
+422 QLGI

>member
-1 MAETLKVLMMGGRR
+1 MGGRR

-29 VNGGIKNLLT
+29 VNGDVKNLLT
-39 INDVTVLMPGQESL
+39 INDVTTPLPGQESL
-53 TDKIEHLKESVK
+53 FSKIDHLKKSVK
-65 SLSGKTFLVDDSK
+65 DLRGKTFLVDDSN

-85 RLQFEIPGTCNNM
+85 KLQFEIPGTGNNM

-104 ANGEFY
+104 VNGEFY
-110 ESRASYDTYG
+110 ESKANYDTHG
-120 GAPISKEQIIN
+120 EAPVNKSEIVN
-131 AVKEADVYVIAID
+131 TVKEADIYVIAID
-144 TPYLMEAV
+144 TPYLMEAI
-152 NPENELCDESIN
+152 NPENDLCDESIN

-182 KDGADAKL
+182 KDGADSKL

-199 KWVHRGEA
+199 KWIHEGET

-214 KDVYKTVFKALDDYK
+214 KEVYKTVLSALDKYK
-229 NLQVDIIPVET
+229 NLKVDIIPVET

-251 AMICSNNDFVARKCC
+251 AMVCSNKNYVNRQCC

-279 TSRRIMDGDII
+279 TVRQIIDDDVI

-303 IIRPYSWYHVTGNEY
+303 IVRPYSWFHVTGKEY

-328 SILQF
+328 YILQF

-341 KNLEAEKKEQE
+341 KNLDAREKEKE
-352 RKKKKWWKYAKIVL
+352 RKKKKWWKYATIVAISL
-366 IAWFSIP
+366 ISIP
-373 FAIIYWAA
+373 FAFIYWAA
-381 GKLIEKMGSISYEEL
+381 GKLMEKMGTISYEEL
-396 NALVN
+396 NALIN

-409 KHNTEGICNVKKS
+409 KHDTEGICNVKKS
-422 KLGI
+422 QLGI

>member
-1 MAETLKVLMMGGRR
+1 MGGRR

-29 VNGGIKNLLT
+29 VNGDIKNLLA
-39 INDVTVLMPGQESL
+39 INDVTVLMPDQESL
-53 TDKIEHLKESVK
+53 ANKIERLKESVK

-78 TNSFTTH
+78 TSSFTTH
-85 RLQFEIPGTCNNM
+85 SLQFEIPGTSNNM

-110 ESRASYDTYG
+110 ESRASYDTHG
-120 GAPISKEQIIN
+120 GAPISKEQIID

-152 NPENELCDESIN
+152 NPGNELCDESIN

-266 VLNDE
+266 VLNGE

-279 TSRRIMDGDII
+279 TCRQIMQNDII
-290 ADDPESRISEFHS
+290 DEDPEGKISEFHS
-303 IIRPYSWYHVTGNEY
+303 IIRPYSWFHVTGNEY

-328 SILQF
+328 YILQF
-333 VLAKYLFL
+333 VLKKYLFL
-341 KNLEAEKKEQE
+341 KNLEAEKKEKE
-352 RKKKKWWKYAKIVL
+352 RKKKSWWKYTKIAI
-366 IAWFSIP
+366 IAFFSIP

-381 GKLIEKMGSISYEEL
+381 GKLIEKMGTISYEEL
-396 NALVN
+396 KTLVT
-401 SIESRGLI
+401 SIESRSLI
-409 KHNTEGICNVKKS
+409 KHNTEGICNVKKFQ
-422 KLGI
+422 LGI

>member
-1 MAETLKVLMMGGRR
+1 MGGRR

-29 VNGGIKNLLT
+29 INGDIKNLLA
-39 INDVTVLMPGQESL
+39 INDVTVIMPDQESL
-53 TDKIEHLKESVK
+53 DNKIERLKESVK

-78 TNSFTTH
+78 TSSFTTH
-85 RLQFEIPGTCNNM
+85 SLQFEIPGTRNNM

-110 ESRASYDTYG
+110 ESRASYDTHG
-120 GAPISKEQIIN
+120 GAPISKEQIID

-152 NPENELCDESIN
+152 NPGNELCDESIN

-266 VLNDE
+266 VLNGE

-279 TSRRIMDGDII
+279 TCRQIMQDDII
-290 ADDPESRISEFHS
+290 DEDPEGKISEFHS
-303 IIRPYSWYHVTGNEY
+303 IIRPYSWFHVTGNEY

-328 SILQF
+328 YILQF
-333 VLAKYLFL
+333 VLKKYLFL
-341 KNLEAEKKEQE
+341 KNLEAEKKEKE
-352 RKKKKWWKYAKIVL
+352 RKKKSWWKYTKIAI
-366 IAWFSIP
+366 IAFFSIP

-381 GKLIEKMGSISYEEL
+381 GKLIEKMGTISYEEL
-396 NALVN
+396 KTLVT

-422 KLGI
+422 QLGI

>member
-1 MAETLKVLMMGGRR
+1 MAETVKVLMMGGRR

-29 VNGGIKNLLT
+29 INGDIKNLLA
-39 INDVTVLMPGQESL
+39 INDVTVLMPDQESL
-53 TDKIEHLKESVK
+53 DNKIERLKESVK

-78 TNSFTTH
+78 TSSFTTH
-85 RLQFEIPGTCNNM
+85 SLQFEIPGTSNNM

-110 ESRASYDTYG
+110 ESRASYDTHG
-120 GAPISKEQIIN
+120 GAPISKEQIID

-152 NPENELCDESIN
+152 NPGNELCDESIN

-266 VLNDE
+266 VLNGE

-279 TSRRIMDGDII
+279 TCRQIMQDDII
-290 ADDPESRISEFHS
+290 DEDPEGKISEFHS
-303 IIRPYSWYHVTGNEY
+303 IIRPYSWFHVTGNEY

-328 SILQF
+328 YILQF
-333 VLAKYLFL
+333 VLKKYLFL
-341 KNLEAEKKEQE
+341 KNLEAEKKEKE
-352 RKKKKWWKYAKIVL
+352 RKKKSWWKYTKIAI
-366 IAWFSIP
+366 IAFFSIP

-381 GKLIEKMGSISYEEL
+381 GKLIEKMGTISYEEL
-396 NALVN
+396 KTLVT

-422 KLGI
+422 QLGI

>member
-29 VNGGIKNLLT
+29 INGDIKNLLA
-39 INDVTVLMPGQESL
+39 INDVTVLMPDQESL
-53 TDKIEHLKESVK
+53 DNKIERLKESVK

-78 TNSFTTH
+78 TSFFSTH
-85 RLQFEIPGTCNNM
+85 SLQFEIPGTSNNM

-110 ESRASYDTYG
+110 ESRASYDTHG

-152 NPENELCDESIN
+152 NPGNELCDESIN

-266 VLNDE
+266 VLNGE

-279 TSRRIMDGDII
+279 TCRQIMQDDII
-290 ADDPESRISEFHS
+290 DEDPEGKISEFHS
-303 IIRPYSWYHVTGNEY
+303 IIRPYSWFHVTGNEY

-328 SILQF
+328 YILQF
-333 VLAKYLFL
+333 VLKKYLFL
-341 KNLEAEKKEQE
+341 KNLEAEKKEKE
-352 RKKKKWWKYAKIVL
+352 RKKKSWWKYTKIAI
-366 IAWFSIP
+366 IAFFSIP

-381 GKLIEKMGSISYEEL
+381 GKLIEKMGTISYEEL
-396 NALVN
+396 KTLVT

-422 KLGI
+422 QLGI